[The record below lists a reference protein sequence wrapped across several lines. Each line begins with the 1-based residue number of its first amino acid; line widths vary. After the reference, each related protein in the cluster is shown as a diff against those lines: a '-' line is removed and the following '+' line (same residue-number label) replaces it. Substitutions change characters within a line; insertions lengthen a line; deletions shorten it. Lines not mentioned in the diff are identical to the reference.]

1 MEVSNMAISAKLVKQ
16 LRDKTGAGMMD
27 CKKALT
33 ATDGDMDLAIDWL
46 REKGISKAATKAD
59 RIAAE
64 GLCDVTVEG
73 NVAVVL
79 ELNSETD
86 FVAKNADFQKL
97 LSDITHA
104 VLASGATNL
113 EEALQAPLNGKTI
126 NDIVV
131 EATFAIGEK
140 ISLRRVTRFEKT
152 DSQNFGA
159 YKHMGGKI
167 VTLIML
173 EGGDEEAAKDI
184 AMHVAAINPKYKDQT
199 EISEEVIAHETQV
212 LTNEALNEG
221 KPANIV
227 DKMVKGRLNKYLKE
241 ICLVNQPFVKDPDVT
256 VQKFVASKNA
266 TILSFLRL
274 EVGEGIEKRQD
285 DFAEEVMAQVNKA

>member
-1 MEVSNMAISAKLVKQ
+1 MAISAKLVKQ

-33 ATDGDMDLAIDWL
+33 ETDGNIDAAIDWL
-46 REKGISKAATKAD
+46 REKGISKAAKKAD

-64 GLCDVTVEG
+64 GLCNIGVNG
-73 NVAVVL
+73 NEAIVL

-86 FVAKNADFQKL
+86 FVAKNDQFLDLLEKL
-97 LSDITHA
+97 TNG
-104 VLASGATNL
+104 VLASDATNL
-113 EEALQAPLNGKTI
+113 EEALKVELDGKSI
-126 NDIVV
+126 EQLLV
-131 EATFAIGEK
+131 EATASIGEK
-140 ISLRRVTRFEKT
+140 LSLRRVERVVKT

-167 VTLIML
+167 VSLVLL
-173 EGGDEEAAKDI
+173 EGGSEEAAKDVS
-184 AMHVAAINPKYKDQT
+184 MHVAAINPKYLDQS
-199 EISEEVIAHETQV
+199 EISEEVVAHERQV

-227 DKMVKGRLNKYLKE
+227 EKMVAGRLNKYLKE
-241 ICLVNQPFVKDPDVT
+241 ICLVNQPFVKNPDLT
-256 VQKFVASKNA
+256 VEKFVQEKGAS
-266 TILSFLRL
+266 ILSFTRL

-285 DFAEEVMAQVNKA
+285 DFAEEVMAQVNKAA

>member
-1 MEVSNMAISAKLVKQ
+1 MKISASLVKQ

-33 ATDGDMDLAIDWL
+33 ETAGDIDLAIDWL
-46 REKGISKAATKAD
+46 REKGISKAAKKAD

-64 GLCDVTVEG
+64 GLCDVEVDG
-73 NVAVVL
+73 NNAIVL

-97 LSDITHA
+97 LANITEA
-104 VLASGATNL
+104 VLASGARNV
-113 EEALQAPLNGKTI
+113 EEALQAKMGSKTI
-126 NDIVV
+126 NDVVV
-131 EATFAIGEK
+131 EATFSIGEK

-152 DSQNFGA
+152 DSQTFGA

-167 VTLIML
+167 VSLVVL
-173 EGGDEEAAKDI
+173 EGGTEEAAKDI
-184 AMHVAAINPKYKDQT
+184 SMHVAAINPKYLDQT
-199 EISEEVIAHETQV
+199 QISEEVIAHETQI

-227 DKMVKGRLNKYLKE
+227 EKMVKGRLNKYLKE
-241 ICLVNQPFVKDPDVT
+241 ICLVNQPFVKDPDLT

-266 TILSFLRL
+266 SILSFLRL